1 MTVTASWRSSVR
13 RKGDTFYMREPTAL
27 EISFPVG
34 VVNRAAEAES
44 WRKEVHRP
52 ATHTHKWWAQRLGT
66 VFRGLLTSSLVSD
79 EEAATEAFGSAF
91 RVPEIVVYDPFAGS
105 GTTLVEALKL
115 GCKVIGQ
122 DINPV
127 ATLVQRQAVAKWEP
141 KALDEAFAE
150 VERTVRADIDAVH
163 QTAGGDP
170 VLYYFWVAQARCP
183 ACPGG
188 APAVDLF
195 TSYVFAKHAYP
206 KKYPSAQA
214 SCPNCGSVVKVNAV
228 EDKFLSCT
236 RCGQVHSLAGP
247 VNGAWMTCNRG
258 HRSKILSVLAGNRPS
273 YKMYAKMVL
282 GRDGK
287 KRYESVDDFD
297 LDLYDESSKLLAKR
311 SGELVLP
318 RGILADGYNTRQAI
332 SWGFRAWED
341 FFNDRQLYSLGL
353 IGAAVKQLPATGAR
367 EALAA
372 LFSGTLEFNNLFCS
386 FKGEG
391 TGAVRHMFSHHI
403 LKPERMPLEAHPWGT
418 PSSSGSFSTLYKSR
432 ILRALDYKLRPHD
445 IVKGDRVYG
454 LSASLSVPVLTDA
467 DALLKHQGSA
477 AMLVTGSSS
486 SVGLPDGSVDIVLTD
501 PPFFDNVHYSELADF
516 FHAWLAALAPY
527 EGYPSEVATTRS
539 KGEVQHTDADEF
551 GAAIGAVWRESA
563 RVLKSD
569 GLLAFT
575 FHQSKASGW
584 TALVKALKSAS
595 LVITAI
601 QPVKAEMSTASP
613 KSGASDPS
621 NLDAVVVCRHYQR
634 AATAPAVERAI
645 ELLKACRDSGTIVGF
660 SDIQSVVR
668 GTVLARFTW
677 DADIDM
683 SSLEEEANRAAT
695 DACKVMG
702 VTSARRQAKS

>member
-1 MTVTASWRSSVR
+1 MSDTASRAPLHRQARNTCNVA
-13 RKGDTFYMREPTAL
+13 EPTAL

-34 VVNRAAEAES
+34 VVNTAAEAES

-66 VFRGLLTSSLVSD
+66 VFRGLLTSSLVGD
-79 EEAATEAFGSAF
+79 EEAAAEAFGSAF
-91 RVPEIVVYDPFAGS
+91 RAPGIVVYDPFAGS

-122 DINPV
+122 DINPI
-127 ATLVQRQAVAKWEP
+127 ATLVQRQAVAKWSPE
-141 KALDEAFAE
+141 ALDEAFAE

-163 QTAGGDP
+163 RTASGDP

-183 ACPGG
+183 ACPAD

-195 TSYVFAKHAYP
+195 SSYVFAKHAYP
-206 KKYPSAQA
+206 KKYPTAQA
-214 SCPNCGSVVKVNAV
+214 SCPNCGEVIKVNVV
-228 EDKFLSCT
+228 EDEFLNCN
-236 RCGQVHSLAGP
+236 RCGQVNSLAGP
-247 VNGAWMTCNRG
+247 VSGAWMTCSHG
-258 HRSKILSVLAGNRPS
+258 HRSKILTALAGNRPS
-273 YKMYAKMVL
+273 YRMYAKLVL
-282 GRDGK
+282 GPGNK
-287 KRYESVDDFD
+287 KRYESIEDFD

-311 SGELVLP
+311 SSELVLP
-318 RGILADGYNTRQAI
+318 RGVLVDGYNTRQAM

-353 IGAAVKQLPATGAR
+353 IGAAVKQFPASPER

-403 LKPERMPLEAHPWGT
+403 LKPERAPLEAHPWGT
-418 PSSSGSFSTLYKSR
+418 PSSSGSFSTLYRSR
-432 ILRALDYKLRPHD
+432 ILRALDYKLSPHD
-445 IVKGDRVYG
+445 IVKGGRVYG
-454 LSASLSVPVLTDA
+454 LSVPLSVPVFTDS
-467 DALLKHQGSA
+467 DSLLEYEGSA
-477 AMLVTGSSS
+477 AMLLTGSSA
-486 SVGLPDGSVDIVLTD
+486 SVELPNQSVDIVLTD

-516 FHAWLAALAPY
+516 FHAWLAPLAPY
-527 EGYPSEVATTRS
+527 KGYPSEAMTTRS
-539 KGEVQHTDADEF
+539 KGEVQHTDAGEF

-569 GLLAFT
+569 GILAFT

-584 TALVKALKSAS
+584 AELIKALKSAS

-621 NLDAVVVCRHYQR
+621 NLDAVVVCRHHR
-634 AATAPAVERAI
+634 GATVPTVERAI
-645 ELLKACRDSGTIVGF
+645 ELLRACRDSGTVVGF

-668 GTVLARFTW
+668 GTVLARYTW
-677 DADIDM
+677 DADIDL
-683 SSLEEEANRAAT
+683 SSLEGEANRAAAA
-695 DACKVMG
+695 ACEIMG
-702 VTSARRQAKS
+702 VTSARRRAKS